1 MRRNDMNDTT
11 EIVKYG
17 VEEFHSTVQ
26 ELKNFTANVTAM
38 AQSATNATDSAANL
52 VNAVA
57 RVWESDRRYEV
68 ICKKIAADKEK
79 FHEFLSKTFD
89 KRDKAIDTLIDQIE
103 NGVNQNNT
111 ELLLEAMRGLA
122 TVASSSPWPNFA
134 DFKRMI
140 DAGEGFVIE

>member
-68 ICKKIAADKEK
+68 MCKKIAADKEK
-79 FHEFLSKTFD
+79 FHAFLSKTFD
-89 KRDKAIDTLIDQIE
+89 RRDKAIDTLIGLIE

-111 ELLLEAMRGLA
+111 EILLKAMDKLA
-122 TVASSSPWPNFA
+122 DVASSNPWPSSDDLKKKIASGGKIVF
-134 DFKRMI
+134 
-140 DAGEGFVIE
+140 